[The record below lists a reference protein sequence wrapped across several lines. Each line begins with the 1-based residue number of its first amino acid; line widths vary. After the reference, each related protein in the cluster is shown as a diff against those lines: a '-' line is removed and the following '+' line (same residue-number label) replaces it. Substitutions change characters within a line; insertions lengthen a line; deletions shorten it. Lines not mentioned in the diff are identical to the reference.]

1 MIMTFEITLI
11 SAGILNS
18 SDACRIPTK
27 EYAIPVRHRVGSI
40 ILVRDAHNSAVSALN
55 FGAKSSTSCS
65 ENNMPAAVMRSVS
78 TPMTVTKL
86 PANLCASL
94 IDPFSPGIPYRRE

>member
-40 ILVRDAHNSAVSALN
+40 ILVRDATILRFRH
-55 FGAKSSTSCS
+55 
-65 ENNMPAAVMRSVS
+65 
-78 TPMTVTKL
+78 
-86 PANLCASL
+86 
-94 IDPFSPGIPYRRE
+94 